1 MKTGPDDEG
10 TKRDVTFTI
19 LRQKKGPRAVAS
31 GGAWGLN
38 SPPSPVFG
46 QTVKPTSSRGG
57 RLCLP
62 QYYEPPPPG
71 FYDGAGSFYAIL
83 QKKRMKSDVCMTV
96 CASCFSHNQGHP
108 AQTRS
113 TYVHVM

>member
-1 MKTGPDDEG
+1 MKTGPYDEG

-62 QYYEPPPPG
+62 QYYEPFQIFRPC
-71 FYDGAGSFYAIL
+71 DGPEELGEPKIF
-83 QKKRMKSDVCMTV
+83 
-96 CASCFSHNQGHP
+96 
-108 AQTRS
+108 
-113 TYVHVM
+113 